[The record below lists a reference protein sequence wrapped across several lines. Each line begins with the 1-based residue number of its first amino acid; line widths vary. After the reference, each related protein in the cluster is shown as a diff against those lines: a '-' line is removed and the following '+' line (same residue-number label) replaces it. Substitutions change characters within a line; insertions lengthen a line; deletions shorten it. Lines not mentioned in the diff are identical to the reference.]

1 MIGIA
6 LMQKGERMADLI
18 DRDEA
23 IKRIDRQRVVDKSVV
38 KRLLYTMPTTK
49 SEIITCKDCSH
60 AEYDTMFRVYWCT
73 RREDEEVFPDH
84 YCGYAER
91 KETTE

>member
-1 MIGIA
+1 
-6 LMQKGERMADLI
+6 MADLI

-38 KRLLYTMPTTK
+38 KRLLYTMPTVK
-49 SEIITCKDCSH
+49 SEIIHCKDCKYL
-60 AEYDTMFRVYWCT
+60 EEDTVFHLYWC
-73 RREDEEVFPDH
+73 RGNRVFVSDDH

-91 KETTE
+91 REE